1 MPEKPLG
8 PESPAESPTESPAEL
23 TRRGACALFA
33 LGLANVGAAT
43 ETTAA
48 RPLLEKPV
56 STGEIEAATA
66 EIEAALAER
75 FALKRRAYQTG
86 DAQLLRSFYDEDIVI
101 VGEGMKPLLGIDRV
115 IAAYETLLP
124 KRRDIEVSIL
134 RFEHS
139 PDGKSASQFVRFVAF
154 PKDPAEKLPVVT
166 FLFLWRRRPT
176 GWRCGVESLL
186 LQDLSLTP
194 RFSRSDQ

>member
-1 MPEKPLG
+1 V
-8 PESPAESPTESPAEL
+8 SAAAAEGS
-23 TRRGACALFA
+23 
-33 LGLANVGAAT
+33 N
-43 ETTAA
+43 A
-48 RPLLEKPV
+48 RPSSKKAPP
-56 STGEIEAATA
+56 TA
-66 EIEAALAER
+66 EIEAALADR

-101 VGEGMKPLLGIDRV
+101 VGEGIRPLLGIEQV

-124 KRRDIEVSIL
+124 KRRDIEVSVL

-139 PDGKSASQFVRFVAF
+139 PDGQSAYQFVRFVAF
-154 PKDPAEKLPVVT
+154 PKDPAEKPPVAT
-166 FLFLWRRRPT
+166 FLFLWRRRPA

-194 RFSRSDQ
+194 GFSLTDK

>member
-1 MPEKPLG
+1 MPAKPQG
-8 PESPAESPTESPAEL
+8 PESPAESPAESPVEL

-33 LGLANVGAAT
+33 LGLANVAAAAQST
-43 ETTAA
+43 TARPISEKGPTTAA
-48 RPLLEKPV
+48 
-56 STGEIEAATA
+56 IEV
-66 EIEAALAER
+66 ALADR

-101 VGEGMKPLLGIDRV
+101 VGEGMKPLLGIERV

-124 KRRDIEVSIL
+124 KRRDIEISVL

-139 PDGKSASQFVRFVAF
+139 PDGESAFQFVRFVAF

-194 RFSRSDQ
+194 GFSPSDK

>member
-1 MPEKPLG
+1 MPAKPQG
-8 PESPAESPTESPAEL
+8 PESPAESPADSVPEL
-23 TRRGACALFA
+23 TRRGVCALFA
-33 LGLANVGAAT
+33 LGLASVSAAA
-43 ETTAA
+43 EGSNAQ
-48 RPLLEKPV
+48 PDSKKSP
-56 STGEIEAATA
+56 TA

-75 FALKRRAYQTG
+75 FALKRRAYQTA

-101 VGEGMKPLLGIDRV
+101 VGEGMKPLLGIERV

-124 KRRDIEVSIL
+124 KRRDIDVSVL

-139 PDGKSASQFVRFVAF
+139 PDGQSAYQFVRFAAF
-154 PKDPAEKLPVVT
+154 PKDPAENLPVVT

-186 LQDLSLTP
+186 LQDLSRTP
-194 RFSRSDQ
+194 GFSPSGK

>member
-1 MPEKPLG
+1 MPEKLQG

-23 TRRGACALFA
+23 TRRGACALVA
-33 LGLANVGAAT
+33 LGLANVSAA
-43 ETTAA
+43 AAGSNA
-48 RPLLEKPV
+48 RPDSKEVP
-56 STGEIEAATA
+56 STTKIA
-66 EIEAALAER
+66 AALADR

-124 KRRDIEVSIL
+124 KRRDIEVSVL

-139 PDGKSASQFVRFVAF
+139 PDGESAFQFVRFVAF

-176 GWRCGVESLL
+176 GWRCGVELLL

-194 RFSRSDQ
+194 GFSRSDQ

>member
-1 MPEKPLG
+1 MSMKTQ
-8 PESPAESPTESPAEL
+8 SPESPAEL
-23 TRRGACALFA
+23 TRRGACTLFA
-33 LGLANVGAAT
+33 LGLANVSAAA
-43 ETTAA
+43 EGSNA
-48 RPLLEKPV
+48 RADSKKVP
-56 STGEIEAATA
+56 STA
-66 EIEAALAER
+66 EIAAALAER

-101 VGEGMKPLLGIDRV
+101 VGEGMKPLLGIERV
-115 IAAYETLLP
+115 IAAYEALLP
-124 KRRDIEVSIL
+124 KRRDIEVSVL

-139 PDGKSASQFVRFVAF
+139 PDGETAYQFVRFVAF

-194 RFSRSDQ
+194 GFSLSDK

>member
-48 RPLLEKPV
+48 RPLSEKPV

-124 KRRDIEVSIL
+124 KRRDIEVSLL
-134 RFEHS
+134 RFEH
-139 PDGKSASQFVRFVAF
+139 
-154 PKDPAEKLPVVT
+154 
-166 FLFLWRRRPT
+166 
-176 GWRCGVESLL
+176 
-186 LQDLSLTP
+186 
-194 RFSRSDQ
+194 

>member
-1 MPEKPLG
+1 MPDNNR
-8 PESPAESPTESPAEL
+8 SPESPAEL

-33 LGLANVGAAT
+33 LGLANVGTAA
-43 ETTAA
+43 ESPHA
-48 RPLLEKPV
+48 RPLLKRTP
-56 STGEIEAATA
+56 TTAA
-66 EIEAALAER
+66 IEAALAER

-101 VGEGMKPLLGIDRV
+101 VGEGMNPLLGIERV
-115 IAAYETLLP
+115 IAAYDTLLP
-124 KRRDIEVSIL
+124 KRRDIEVSVL

-139 PDGKSASQFVRFVAF
+139 PDGETAYQFVKFVAF

-194 RFSRSDQ
+194 GFSASDK

>member
-1 MPEKPLG
+1 MSAKPLG
-8 PESPAESPTESPAEL
+8 PESLAESPAESPAEL

-33 LGLANVGAAT
+33 LGLANVAAAAQST
-43 ETTAA
+43 TARPISEKGPTTAA
-48 RPLLEKPV
+48 
-56 STGEIEAATA
+56 
-66 EIEAALAER
+66 IEAALADR

-101 VGEGMKPLLGIDRV
+101 VGEGMKPLLGIERV

-124 KRRDIEVSIL
+124 KRRDIEISVL

-139 PDGKSASQFVRFVAF
+139 PDGESAFQFVKFVAF

-194 RFSRSDQ
+194 GFSPSDK

>member
-1 MPEKPLG
+1 MPTKPLG

-33 LGLANVGAAT
+33 LGLANVGAAA

-48 RPLLEKPV
+48 RPLSEKPP
-56 STGEIEAATA
+56 STGKFEAATA

-124 KRRDIEVSIL
+124 KRRDIEVSVL

-139 PDGKSASQFVRFVAF
+139 PDGETAYQFVRFIAF

-194 RFSRSDQ
+194 GFSPLR

>member
-1 MPEKPLG
+1 MPENNQG
-8 PESPAESPTESPAEL
+8 PESPAEL
-23 TRRGACALFA
+23 TRRGACALLA
-33 LGLANVGAAT
+33 LGLANVS
-43 ETTAA
+43 TAA
-48 RPLLEKPV
+48 EGPNTWPDSKKVP
-56 STGEIEAATA
+56 STA
-66 EIEAALAER
+66 EIAAALAER

-124 KRRDIEVSIL
+124 KRRDIEVSVL

-139 PDGKSASQFVRFVAF
+139 PDGETASQFVRFVAF

-194 RFSRSDQ
+194 GFSRSDK

>member
-1 MPEKPLG
+1 MPENNQ
-8 PESPAESPTESPAEL
+8 SPESPAEL

-33 LGLANVGAAT
+33 LGLANASAAAASSNT
-43 ETTAA
+43 RSDSEKVPQAAEIANATT
-48 RPLLEKPV
+48 
-56 STGEIEAATA
+56 TA
-66 EIEAALAER
+66 EIAAALAER

-101 VGEGMKPLLGIDRV
+101 VGEGMKPLLGIERV

-124 KRRDIEVSIL
+124 KRRDIEVSVL

-139 PDGKSASQFVRFVAF
+139 PDGETAYLFVRFVAF

-194 RFSRSDQ
+194 GFSPLR

>member
-1 MPEKPLG
+1 MPMKTQ
-8 PESPAESPTESPAEL
+8 SPESPAEL

-33 LGLANVGAAT
+33 LGLANVGTAT
-43 ETTAA
+43 EHTDTA
-48 RPLLEKPV
+48 PLSKTASP
-56 STGEIEAATA
+56 TA

-86 DAQLLRSFYDEDIVI
+86 DAELLRSFYDEDIVI
-101 VGEGMKPLLGIDRV
+101 VGEGMKPLLGIERV

-124 KRRDIEVSIL
+124 KRRDIEVSVL

-139 PDGKSASQFVRFVAF
+139 PDGESASQFVRFVAF

-194 RFSRSDQ
+194 GFSPSDK